1 MISIII
7 PTYNRRALL
16 EKTLAG
22 VFAQTYED
30 YEVIVVDDGSTDD
43 TLEYLRSRLVIRIS
57 LPHLGKPAVARNSG
71 IAYAKGEFV
80 AFLDSDDVWETTALE
95 ELLTALASAPDA
107 GFAFCDYT
115 PAPAQAA
122 QHGTDGGVR
131 DDYPQVRAAVALP
144 PAVQLRA
151 NGDLWVITRGVPIDI
166 FESLL
171 MTDFL
176 ATGSVLIRREAV
188 KAVGQFDT
196 RLWIADDWDYWLRL
210 AAQFKA
216 VHVSKPLVHIHAV
229 PDGISRASGGMI
241 FADNKRISQKMAAWC
256 QAHRPATWP
265 LARRVRRRCLY
276 ESARYQWHHGG
287 YAQMMRDL
295 MALLDS

>member
-7 PTYNRRALL
+7 PAYNRRTLL

-22 VFAQTYED
+22 VFAQTCED
-30 YEVIVVDDGSTDD
+30 FEVIVVDDGSTDD
-43 TLEYLRSRLVIRIS
+43 TLEYLRSRPVITIS
-57 LPHLGKPAVARNSG
+57 LPHSGKPAVARNSG
-71 IAYAKGEFV
+71 NAYAKGEFV
-80 AFLDSDDVWETTALE
+80 AFLDSDDVWETAALE
-95 ELLTALASAPDA
+95 ELSAALASAPDA

-115 PAPAQAA
+115 PAPTLSHA
-122 QHGTDGGVR
+122 GRRRTEDG
-131 DDYPQVRAAVALP
+131 
-144 PAVQLRA
+144 
-151 NGDLWVITRGVPIDI
+151 IPIDV

-171 MTDFL
+171 VTDFI

-188 KAVGQFDT
+188 EAVGQFDT

-216 VHVSKPLVHIHAV
+216 VHVSKPLVHIHTV
-229 PDGISRASGGMI
+229 PDGISRAPGGMI
-241 FADNKRISQKMAAWC
+241 FADNKLISQQMVAWC
-256 QAHRPATWP
+256 QAHRPATLP

-287 YAQMMRDL
+287 YPQMMRDL
-295 MALLDS
+295 MALVDS

>member
-7 PTYNRRALL
+7 PAYNRRASL
-16 EKTLAG
+16 EKTLVG

-43 TLEYLRSRLVIRIS
+43 TLEYLRSQPVIAIA
-57 LPHLGKPAVARNSG
+57 LPHSGKPAVARNNG

-80 AFLDSDDVWETTALE
+80 SLLDSDDVWETAALE
-95 ELLTALASAPDA
+95 ELSAALASAPDA
-107 GFAFCDYT
+107 GFAFCDYA
-115 PAPAQAA
+115 PAPALPDAA
-122 QHGTDGGVR
+122 QHGMD
-131 DDYPQVRAAVALP
+131 
-144 PAVQLRA
+144 
-151 NGDLWVITRGVPIDI
+151 RGVPIDI

-176 ATGSVLIRREAV
+176 ATGSLLIRREAV
-188 KAVGQFDT
+188 ETISEFDT

-216 VHVSKPLVHIHAV
+216 VHVSKPLVHVHAV
-229 PDGISRASGGMI
+229 PDGISRAPGGMI
-241 FADNKRISQKMAAWC
+241 FADNKLISQKMVAWC
-256 QAHRPATWP
+256 QARRPATLP
-265 LARRVRRRCLY
+265 LARRVCRRCLY
-276 ESARYQWHHGG
+276 ESARYNWHHGG
-287 YAQMMRDL
+287 YAQMIRDF